1 MLVSSSSLE
10 IDCRIR
16 EWIIADIV
24 EKTREI
30 LPVGVTLARSNKRWV
45 GRFEKCSLISQISDL
60 FSKDY

>member
-10 IDCRIR
+10 IDCRIH

-45 GRFEKCSLISQISDL
+45 GGSNKCSLISQISDL